1 MYYVYVLQAK
11 DDAEIFYV
19 GCTSDLKKRFNAH
32 NTGQNKS
39 TKTHQWTIVYYEAWT
54 TLSAART
61 REHRLK
67 HNGKAK
73 YQLLKRIK
81 DSLGEG

>member
-1 MYYVYVLQAK
+1 MHHVYLLQSH
-11 DDAEIFYV
+11 AESDKFYL
-19 GCTSDLKKRFNAH
+19 GCTSDLKSRLQSH
-32 NTGQNKS
+32 NNGGNRATRG
-39 TKTHQWTIVYYEAWT
+39 HQWKLVYYEAYR

-73 YQLLKRIK
+73 AALVRRV
-81 DSLGEG
+81 DESLG